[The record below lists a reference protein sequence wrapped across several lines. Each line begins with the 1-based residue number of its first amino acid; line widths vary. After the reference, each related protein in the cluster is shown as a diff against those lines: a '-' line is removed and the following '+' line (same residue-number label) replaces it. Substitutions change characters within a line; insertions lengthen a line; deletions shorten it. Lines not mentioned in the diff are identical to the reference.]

1 MISLYSYH
9 DEMALFLFNTILYSR
24 KEASNMS
31 INENDSDNFN
41 EDISASS
48 LNGRG
53 CNGYCGG
60 DRGGCGGPGQSP
72 GGPNG
77 NNRQCCCKGPKGDPG
92 PMGPSGAPGRMGPPG
107 IPGAP
112 GIPGPMGPRGFTGDV
127 GPSGATGAIGM
138 MGPMGPMGPMGMT
151 GATGAIGPVG
161 FMGPS
166 GATGAM
172 GPQGFVGATGPQGPI
187 GATGPQGP
195 AGGTSVLRGINAQV
209 LDTPLATVGVDQN
222 VIFNYVSVNQT
233 SDITYNQALGVF
245 TLTTPATYLV
255 TWWVATDGAGSASQ
269 VGFNLRL
276 NGVAQTA
283 AYSPIVSGQISG
295 SSIIDVN
302 DNPSV
307 LALFNT
313 STDVVTLAAT
323 PAQANIVIVE
333 VAF

>member
-1 MISLYSYH
+1 MGPSGATGAPGAIGATGPMGLMGPSG
-9 DEMALFLFNTILYSR
+9 ATG
-24 KEASNMS
+24 ASG
-31 INENDSDNFN
+31 
-41 EDISASS
+41 AT
-48 LNGRG
+48 
-53 CNGYCGG
+53 
-60 DRGGCGGPGQSP
+60 GPM
-72 GGPNG
+72 
-77 NNRQCCCKGPKGDPG
+77 G
-92 PMGPSGAPGRMGPPG
+92 PMGPSGAVGATGPQG
-107 IPGAP
+107 FVGAT
-112 GIPGPMGPRGFTGDV
+112 GPMGLM
-127 GPSGATGAIGM
+127 GPSGATGAMGPQGLVGAT
-138 MGPMGPMGPMGMT
+138 GPMGL
-151 GATGAIGPVG
+151 
-161 FMGPS
+161 MGPS

-172 GPQGFVGATGPQGPI
+172 GPQGFVGATGPQGPIGATGPQGLI